1 MLMSKATP
9 GINLKTFEGK
19 ISIAFAT
26 MLLLLPAAFADDTKV
41 STKNTSTSTN
51 TSTNTSTSTNK
62 DQQAYCRYLT
72 EQATAQRDLLMTPAA
87 VAGITQPNT
96 GLPTQ
101 AVWGVSGSLA
111 GVRKGVLTMDV
122 ARKNCELYTATTSTQ
137 QDIQYALPSLEKQ
150 ALQHRLELIQRA
162 SESLDALAETTR
174 KMVAAQNMTRPMV
187 FALQTTKIKLDADR
201 ADTQSKVV
209 SLYTP
214 QLGDRPLKELL
225 AEKQSREANE
235 QKALDKLYRQ
245 NNWDVALS
253 VGAHQQ
259 ISPLVDSRGAYGEVS
274 ISYNLGSHAINKH
287 LDQAADAY
295 DEWKKVQEGD
305 VVRNAD
311 ILKQQMTD
319 GISVQ
324 DSRLKALQ
332 EQQKQIESNLQLV
345 ADADTTAALDFRNQ
359 LTTAQLLLQIEI
371 GDATFRLDRLRDF
384 LKKNF

>member
-1 MLMSKATP
+1 MTMSKVKPELKSRELKRRSFRGSLSAGLAIAT
-9 GINLKTFEGK
+9 
-19 ISIAFAT
+19 
-26 MLLLLPAAFADDTKV
+26 LLLPAAFADDAKV
-41 STKNTSTSTN
+41 STKTTITSP
-51 TSTNTSTSTNK
+51 NK
-62 DQQAYCRYLT
+62 DQQTYCRYLT
-72 EQATAQRDLLMTPAA
+72 EQAAAQRDLLMTPDA

-96 GLPTQ
+96 GLPMQ
-101 AVWGVSGSLA
+101 AVWGVSGSLS

-137 QDIQYALPSLEKQ
+137 QDIQYALPNIEKQ
-150 ALQHRLELIQRA
+150 ALQHRLELIQQA
-162 SESLDALAETTR
+162 SDSLDALTATTR
-174 KMVAAQNMTRPMV
+174 KMLDVQNMTRPMA

-214 QLGDRPLKELL
+214 QLSDRPLKDLV
-225 AEKQSREANE
+225 AEKQGREANE
-235 QKALDKLYRQ
+235 QKALDKLNRQ

-253 VGAHQQ
+253 VGEHQQ
-259 ISPLVDSRGAYGEVS
+259 ISPWVDSKGAYGEVS
-274 ISYNLGSHAINKH
+274 ISYNLASHAINKH

-295 DEWKKVQEGD
+295 DDWKKVQEGD

-311 ILKQQMTD
+311 ILKQQVVD

-324 DSRLKALQ
+324 EGRLKALQ

-345 ADADTTAALDFRNQ
+345 ATADTTAALDFCNQ

-371 GDATFRLDRLRDF
+371 GDATFRLDCLREF